1 MIRRSVEVVGRVR
14 HAFDGVRVRVTL
26 SAVIAVGCA
35 LGVSAAIVEATF
47 AHERQHILLTT
58 AQEQARVVS
67 AMNPELSPPI
77 QLPPSQSLESGL
89 VQVLHSGKVLAASR
103 ELRREPPLWI
113 PGDPQVQ
120 TNDYVLAGQARDVH
134 VVEVPVSVGTIH
146 DNVVVVTSLD
156 QYDNSLLYVQRL
168 LEIGLPTLL
177 LVVGAICW
185 VIVGWALRPIEALRR
200 EVAEVAAVS
209 GAHRVAEPPT
219 DDEVGRLARTLN
231 SMLDRLESST
241 LRERRFVSDASHEL
255 RSPIANIRTEIEV
268 ALHHPDRA
276 EWPRVASEVLAQD
289 ERMGRLVESLLVLAR
304 SAEGHLAS
312 VDPNA
317 APTDLAGVAQQVV
330 AEASAH
336 SAQLSITAHTRPTRV
351 QAPAVYLERI
361 AANLIDNACRY
372 ASSRV
377 EVRVST
383 YDGWAVLRV
392 SDDGPGVPAED
403 RGRIF
408 ERFVRLDEARDRVH
422 GGFGLGLAIVAD
434 LSRAFGGTIEI
445 SDAEGGGAVFT
456 MFLPLAADTADPANP
471 PPAASGT
478 AGTDGGTGV
487 NGGPTGAGG
496 PAEPGPDRP
505 SLAGSSWN

>member
-1 MIRRSVEVVGRVR
+1 VIRRLLEVLGAIR

-26 SAVIAVGCA
+26 SAMLAVGCA

-58 AQEQARVVS
+58 AEQQARVVS
-67 AMNPELSPPI
+67 AMNPELIPPI
-77 QLPPSQSLESGL
+77 QLEPSQSLESGL
-89 VQVLHSGKVLAASR
+89 VQVLHSGKVVAASR

-120 TNDYVLAGQARDVH
+120 TNDYVLAGQATDVH
-134 VVEVPVSVGTIH
+134 VVEVPVSFGSTH

-156 QYDNSLLYVQRL
+156 QYDSSLNYVQRL
-168 LEIGLPTLL
+168 LEIGLPALL

-185 VIVGWALRPIEALRR
+185 VIVRRALRPIEALRK
-200 EVAEVAAVS
+200 EVADVAAVS

-241 LRERRFVSDASHEL
+241 LRERRFLSDASHEL

-268 ALHHPDRA
+268 ALHHPDRT
-276 EWPRVASEVLAQD
+276 EWPRVASEVLSQD
-289 ERMGRLVESLLVLAR
+289 ERMEQLVESLLMLAR
-304 SAEGHLAS
+304 SDEGRLAS

-317 APTDLAGVAQQVV
+317 APIDLAAVAEQVV
-330 AEASAH
+330 AEATSRCDGVSVVAV
-336 SAQLSITAHTRPTRV
+336 TEPTSV
-351 QAPAVYLERI
+351 QVPAVYLERI
-361 AANLIDNACRY
+361 IGNLIDNACRY

-377 EVRVST
+377 QVTVSSRA
-383 YDGWAVLRV
+383 GSAVLTV
-392 SDDGPGVPAED
+392 SDDGPGVPVED

-434 LSRAFGGTIEI
+434 LCRAFGGTIEI

-456 MFLPLAADTADPANP
+456 MWMPL
-471 PPAASGT
+471 
-478 AGTDGGTGV
+478 
-487 NGGPTGAGG
+487 AGG
-496 PAEPGPDRP
+496 PAAIPAATPDAERP
-505 SLAGSSWN
+505 SMAAT

>member
-1 MIRRSVEVVGRVR
+1 MNRRLVATGRRVR

-26 SAVIAVGCA
+26 SAMLAVGCA
-35 LGVSAAIVEATF
+35 LGVSAAIVEVTF

-58 AQEQARVVS
+58 AQEQGRVVT
-67 AMNPELSPPI
+67 AMNPELTPPI

-134 VVEVPVSVGTIH
+134 VVEVPVSFGTTH

-168 LEIGLPTLL
+168 LEIGLPILL

-185 VIVGWALRPIEALRR
+185 VIVGWALRPIELLRR

-231 SMLDRLESST
+231 SMLDRLEAST

-289 ERMGRLVESLLVLAR
+289 ERMGRLVESLLMLAR
-304 SAEGHLAS
+304 SADGHLAS
-312 VDPNA
+312 VDPTA
-317 APTDLAGVAQQVV
+317 GPTDLAAVANQVV
-330 AEASAH
+330 AEAAARSNGLAVV
-336 SAQLSITAHTRPTRV
+336 AHTHPTPV

-361 AANLIDNACRY
+361 AANLVDNACRY

-383 YDGWAVLRV
+383 FRGVATLRV
-392 SDDGPGVPAED
+392 SDDGPGVPVKD

-434 LSRAFGGTIEI
+434 LCRAFGGTIEI
-445 SDAEGGGAVFT
+445 SDSEGGGAVFT
-456 MFLPLAADTADPANP
+456 MFMPLAPEAVNGPSAADG
-471 PPAASGT
+471 PAAADGPSGAN
-478 AGTDGGTGV
+478 AGT
-487 NGGPTGAGG
+487 GAAGST
-496 PAEPGPDRP
+496 ARDPDRP
-505 SLAGSSWN
+505 SMAGSSWN